1 MKEKIII
8 AKIILFLGNFTVTG
22 EAKIDV
28 TFAID
33 ASGILKVIAVD
44 KQTGNQK
51 SININYGK
59 SRLAGIE
66 TRN

>member
-1 MKEKIII
+1 
-8 AKIILFLGNFTVTG
+8 
-22 EAKIDV
+22 
-28 TFAID
+28 
-33 ASGILKVIAVD
+33 VD

-66 TRN
+66 TRNWNWIYTLRSSFFI